1 MKKLKE
7 FICRDGVKIRERI
20 FIVATLVSSL
30 LLAISFESKLLFILS
45 APLLLLTIIYAL
57 LAFRCPHCDAFL
69 GTRMTIFVH
78 CPKCGKEIEKE

>member
-7 FICRDGVKIRERI
+7 FICRDSAKIRERI

-30 LLAISFESKLLFILS
+30 LLAISFEIKLLLILS
-45 APLLLLTIIYAL
+45 VPLFLLTILYAR

-69 GTRMTIFVH
+69 GTRMAGHIH
-78 CPKCGKEIEKE
+78 CPKCGKRI